1 MKLSKGLKVFSI
13 ILECS
18 FIGCIILYIYNY
30 FIASKKY
37 EIMPI
42 EVKKILNVF
51 VIIGIISLILF
62 LIVKFVLY
70 IINRKI
76 YEDVQLQMDLSDPIE
91 KQYKDL
97 EAPVTERVFIYKNE
111 YEVPKSRQL
120 KCPNCGNVI
129 DKNAFIC
136 IKCGFLLKEI
146 QPKIIEKIVEKPVE
160 KIVEKIV
167 EKPVEKI
174 VERPVVISER
184 RIPNQG
190 VIVTKNR
197 KDNLRLTNLII
208 NICLI
213 TASITLF
220 ILMLYIAAQRGV
232 IG

>member
-146 QPKIIEKIVEKPVE
+146 QPKIIEKI
-160 KIVEKIV
+160 I
-167 EKPVEKI
+167 
-174 VERPVVISER
+174 ERPVVISER

>member
-174 VERPVVISER
+174 IERPVVISER

>member
-37 EIMPI
+37 EIIPI

-174 VERPVVISER
+174 IERPVVISER

>member
-160 KIVEKIV
+160 K
-167 EKPVEKI
+167 PVEKI
-174 VERPVVISER
+174 IERPVVISER